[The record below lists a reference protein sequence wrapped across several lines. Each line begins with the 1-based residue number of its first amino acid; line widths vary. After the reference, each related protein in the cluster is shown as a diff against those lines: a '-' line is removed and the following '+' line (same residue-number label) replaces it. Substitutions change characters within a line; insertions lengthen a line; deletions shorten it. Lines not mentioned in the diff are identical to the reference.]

1 MQDRIPVN
9 PGRVLITP
17 EDGSA
22 AFYATMARADNP
34 TQNGTLLNKANLL
47 KDATA
52 AMYGLGGDAV
62 PDDVLERIPDLIAGR
77 AQVATGSYTG
87 TGTFG
92 ISNPN
97 SLTFDFVPLF
107 IILIGRM
114 YYNPDVLI
122 LARGVTEIGVL
133 GGRSSSYTNYVTWDD
148 KTVQWYVSADDAEA
162 SYQMNEL
169 KTVYD
174 YVAIG

>member
-22 AFYATMARADNP
+22 AFYATMVRSDNP
-34 TQNGTLLNKANLL
+34 TQEGTPLNKATLL

-92 ISNPN
+92 ISNQN

-107 IILIGRM
+107 VFVTEQTLYGPKTIILANGQTKTS
-114 YYNPDVLI
+114 Y
-122 LARGVTEIGVL
+122 L
-133 GGRSSSYTNYVTWDD
+133 GASSSSYAL
-148 KTVQWYVSADDAEA
+148 TVSWNDNVVKWYVDSDGSADSQLNIKGAKYYYA
-162 SYQMNEL
+162 
-169 KTVYD
+169 
-174 YVAIG
+174 AIC